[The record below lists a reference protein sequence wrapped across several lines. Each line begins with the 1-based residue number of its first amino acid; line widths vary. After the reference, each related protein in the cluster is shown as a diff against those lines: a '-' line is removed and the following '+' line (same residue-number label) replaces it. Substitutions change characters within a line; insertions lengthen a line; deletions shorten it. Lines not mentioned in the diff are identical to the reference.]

1 MSFVLKKKFGQNFL
15 IDQNILTKISDLIK
29 GENFKIL
36 EIGPG
41 DGKLTDKIIL
51 KKPSSLTL
59 IEVDKELIKI
69 LNKKYSHNNKITLI
83 HVDILKHQIEKD
95 YEYVISNLPYNISSQ
110 ILVKLSMMKI
120 NPSNLILMFQKEFA
134 QRLLDEKLNSI
145 NSLVRCFYDIKLEF
159 HVNKNCFRPIPKV
172 DSSVVTFKKKNNR
185 KLNSDE
191 IDDFIVFK
199 RNLFSHKRK
208 TLKNLLKKYDLGDN
222 FNLNLR
228 VENLKLDDLI
238 SIFRKI
244 NS

>member
-1 MSFVLKKKFGQNFL
+1 M
-15 IDQNILTKISDLIK
+15 
-29 GENFKIL
+29 
-36 EIGPG
+36 
-41 DGKLTDKIIL
+41 
-51 KKPSSLTL
+51 
-59 IEVDKELIKI
+59 
-69 LNKKYSHNNKITLI
+69 
-83 HVDILKHQIEKD
+83 
-95 YEYVISNLPYNISSQ
+95 
-110 ILVKLSMMKI
+110 
-120 NPSNLILMFQKEFA
+120 
-134 QRLLDEKLNSI
+134 
-145 NSLVRCFYDIKLEF
+145 VRCFYDIKLEF

-191 IDDFIVFK
+191 IYDFIIFK

-208 TLKNLLKKYDLGDN
+208 ILKNLLKKYDLGDN